1 MSIFSTIERINQ
13 LHSLIKTGKTGNP
26 KTLATHLS
34 ISRATLYNL
43 LNELKTFGAPIIYSR
58 AQKSFLY
65 TREFNLELK
74 CTIELIETDELTR
87 INGGGYSFFL
97 PFNFLDGRNILL

>member
-1 MSIFSTIERINQ
+1 MGIFSKIERINQ
-13 LHSLIKTGKTGNP
+13 LHALIKMGKTGSP
-26 KTLATHLS
+26 KTLAKQLG

-43 LNELKTFGAPIIYSR
+43 LDELKTFDAPVVYSR
-58 AQKSFLY
+58 AHKSFLY
-65 TREFNLELK
+65 TKEFNLELK
-74 CTIELIETDELTR
+74 CTIELIETDELIK